1 MRNQRFKKTTARLA
15 TLATC
20 ASERIAGDSRPLS
33 LTLAGRGDETLLLE
47 LFDPCERRVS
57 VVGAHPRRVL
67 QGSAVHSEIPRP
79 SVCRTLR
86 LPFVVHLDRIKV
98 ERFTHSGSTTD
109 ETCLCLTLAGPS
121 TQVYIDVTWRHE
133 RLTFV
138 GIGCGPRL
146 GRVQLLASYSR
157 GDLIAPG

>member
-1 MRNQRFKKTTARLA
+1 MRNLRFKKTTARLA

-20 ASERIAGDSRPLS
+20 VSERTAGDSQPLS
-33 LTLAGRGDETLLLE
+33 LTLAGRCDETLLLE
-47 LFDPCERRVS
+47 LFDTCERRMS
-57 VVGAHPRRVL
+57 VVGAHPRRGL
-67 QGSAVHSEIPRP
+67 QDSAVHSEILRP
-79 SVCRTLR
+79 PVFRTLR

-98 ERFTHSGSTTD
+98 ERFTHSGSTAD

-121 TQVYIDVTWRHE
+121 AQVYIDVTWRHE

-138 GIGCGPRL
+138 GIGCAPRP
-146 GRVQLLASYSR
+146 GRVRLLASYSR